1 VGVRSTMP
9 RWRRSAPLDPLLR
22 PRSSTGGMALP
33 AGYASAVSIIAL
45 PAAATLF
52 MVMKTS

>member
-1 VGVRSTMP
+1 MGVRSTMP